1 MKIAIGISG
10 LYRNNVGGN
19 GVRRRPVSVSSNLLE
34 MKNKFKADMYYHTWD
49 TELNKIPL
57 EYRSGNFF
65 TTPEPIMEYHP
76 IFDPKPTRSPKH
88 HWYRRTKTDGDK
100 TLHGNKQ
107 IIGYSNLFDKIPNDY
122 DLYIRTRWDCS
133 INPNFDFESW
143 YDVALNEGPV
153 GFMIRT
159 SGLNKYDFRNTKGH
173 MVPKTE
179 DINQHTDWFE
189 QLADNL
195 IIHTREQLDTSLV
208 YDLHE
213 QRQLLG
219 AEWGWWQVMSKPYGG
234 TIHTSVYGGVN
245 LER

>member
-88 HWYRRTKTDGDK
+88 HWYRRTKSVGSNWVQTSYNTYGGKYYNADG
-100 TLHGNKQ
+100 TLADDQTKALRKNYAV
-107 IIGYSNLFDKIPNDY
+107 IDGYYDPDRDAFLPNPNIFRGWVLNETTCQYEPPTPDPTNGT
-122 DLYIRTRWDCS
+122 DLYLWD
-133 INPNFDFESW
+133 
-143 YDVALNEGPV
+143 NE
-153 GFMIRT
+153 
-159 SGLNKYDFRNTKGH
+159 
-173 MVPKTE
+173 TE
-179 DINQHTDWFE
+179 DWV
-189 QLADNL
+189 LA
-195 IIHTREQLDTSLV
+195 T
-208 YDLHE
+208 
-213 QRQLLG
+213 
-219 AEWGWWQVMSKPYGG
+219 
-234 TIHTSVYGGVN
+234 
-245 LER
+245 

>member
-19 GVRRRPVSVSSNLLE
+19 GVRRRSVSVSSNLLE

-76 IFDPKPTRSPKH
+76 IFD
-88 HWYRRTKTDGDK
+88 
-100 TLHGNKQ
+100 
-107 IIGYSNLFDKIPNDY
+107 KIPNDY

-133 INPNFDFESW
+133 INPDFDFESW

-173 MVPKTE
+173 MIPKTE

-213 QRQLLG
+213 QHQLLG
-219 AEWGWWQVMSKPYGG
+219 AEWGWWQIMSKPYGG

>member
-10 LYRNNVGGN
+10 LYRDNIGGKK
-19 GVRRRPVSVSSNLLE
+19 VPSNLLA

-65 TTPEPIMEYHP
+65 TTPEPTMEYHP

-88 HWYRRTKTDGDK
+88 HWYRRTRKNGNK

-133 INPNFDFESW
+133 INPDF
-143 YDVALNEGPV
+143 
-153 GFMIRT
+153 
-159 SGLNKYDFRNTKGH
+159 
-173 MVPKTE
+173 
-179 DINQHTDWFE
+179 
-189 QLADNL
+189 L
-195 IIHTREQLDTSLV
+195 I
-208 YDLHE
+208 
-213 QRQLLG
+213 
-219 AEWGWWQVMSKPYGG
+219 M
-234 TIHTSVYGGVN
+234 
-245 LER
+245 